1 MADHRRSTT
10 KGCQVPYDQ
19 KREDRGDRVPPAQR
33 TLPTQGPAAQRIPG
47 SESIAKLTTALR
59 VARKT
64 FGKIKKDHKNTFQG
78 NSYAT
83 LGGVLAAV
91 DDALADNGLIAF
103 HSTRWDA
110 GELWLDTTIE
120 HESGEWIASV
130 YPLFAANYFD
140 PQKIGSSLTYARR
153 YVLQAMLGVASED
166 DDGVSAVDRGQ
177 SHQQQGRGDDRRPQR
192 RDDRPRQ
199 HQASREDVNQQFPAA
214 SGGPPRE
221 TWSQWIGPVVT
232 RANKDWRAAMA
243 SEGVDP
249 RYQKE
254 YADLTL
260 EPREVNY
267 ICSKMIE
274 AKSLDLLDIAK
285 EGSSDVRDPA
295 KCRRAVMAAFS
306 RHPDR
311 IKQAVEEHIRTKE
324 DELRAKIGMAELYED
339 DDGTPPGVGGYTGS
353 EIASGTP
360 PPMTQS
366 DVTNEAISK

>member
-1 MADHRRSTT
+1 
-10 KGCQVPYDQ
+10 VPYDQ

-59 VARKT
+59 AARKS

-177 SHQQQGRGDDRRPQR
+177 SHQQQGRGEDRRQQR

-199 HQASREDVNQQFPAA
+199 HQASREEVNQQFPAA
-214 SGGPPRE
+214 SGGPLRE

-232 RANKDWRAAMA
+232 RSNKDWREEMFR
-243 SEGVDP
+243 EGVED
-249 RYQKE
+249 RYQRE
-254 YADLTL
+254 YKDLTM
-260 EPREVNY
+260 EPREVQY
-267 ICSKMIE
+267 LCSLMVE
-274 AKSLDLLDIAK
+274 AGKLSEEAVAK
-285 EGSSDVRDPA
+285 DNKPGVRDPA
-295 KCRRAVMAAFS
+295 KCRAVVAERFDRHPERIKSAVMEHL
-306 RHPDR
+306 RHKR
-311 IKQAVEEHIRTKE
+311 I
-324 DELRAKIGMAELYED
+324 ELRAKLGMPDFEGD
-339 DDGTPPGVGGYTGS
+339 DDDDSPPGVGGYEGT
-353 EIASGTP
+353 EIAAGTP
-360 PPMTQS
+360 PPLTDLEES
-366 DVTNEAISK
+366 LSN